1 MKNKLRE
8 KVIASLILLVFAISN
23 TTMVIAADLG
33 MPIVRTQN
41 PVTTLDINSEVQL
54 KNGDSLVNL
63 SLRDADIK
71 QVLRM
76 FADQA
81 GMNIIFAPSVSGTV
95 TMDMVN
101 ISLSRALDLVMAT
114 NNLTYRIKANTLI
127 IAGKDEE
134 FDLGGMSKDII
145 LLPVKYVSAK
155 SIADFLNKNI
165 FSKKGINPGVS
176 TKPVA
181 TVNPAMNELMIIG
194 TREDALIAQRIIE
207 QFDKK
212 PQIVSFKVNH
222 VTPAEMANLICSSL
236 IPSFMTS
243 DDEGSG
249 GGEAT
254 GGAAGVPTGFAS
266 DTASSSSSST
276 SSFSSS
282 SSSSSGGSGGEGI
295 SIGGGTLVCSIDQKT
310 DEKDVGSLPFKN
322 LTVTYFPTL
331 GTIQIIGGSES
342 QIEMIRDYITAND
355 IKSPQAYLEVQIVT
369 LSESGRKQFD
379 NTWKYVSTNFSF
391 NANEGGLGTA
401 NPIFLTGHGYTE
413 PNTSGSG
420 SQNPVT
426 YARIHNAI
434 NLTYSMNYLIE
445 NGKGRVLANP
455 RVLLTNGQQ
464 STIDLTS
471 DYVSKVT
478 SQYLDSTGTGSSQ
491 VQKDY
496 DIQSDNGIKV
506 TITPFISPDGY
517 VTLDISPEYSQI
529 KEQVY
534 SGSETGNKDLA
545 ATLLQRRNLEL
556 KGIRIKDGET
566 LVIGGLIQETESK
579 TTTKIPFLG
588 DIPILGVLFRSTDT
602 QREKEEMII
611 MLTPQILI
619 DTEDAKDEA
628 TL

>member
-1 MKNKLRE
+1 MKNRLRE
-8 KVIASLILLVFAISN
+8 KIIASLILLFFAFSN
-23 TTMVIAADLG
+23 TTAVIAADMSIPL
-33 MPIVRTQN
+33 VRSQN

-54 KNGDSLVNL
+54 QNGDSLVNL

-81 GMNIIFAPSVSGTV
+81 GMNIIFSSSVEGTV
-95 TMDMVN
+95 TMDLVN
-101 ISLSRALDLVMAT
+101 ISLSKALDLVMAT
-114 NNLTYRIKANTLI
+114 NNLTYRIQSNTLI
-127 IAGKDEE
+127 ISGKDEE
-134 FDLGGMSKDII
+134 FDLGGVAKDII

-165 FSKKGINPGVS
+165 YSKSGINPGVS

-181 TVNPAMNELMIIG
+181 TVNPALNELMIIG

-212 PQIVSFKVNH
+212 PIITNFKVNH

-243 DDEGSG
+243 PDSG
-249 GGEAT
+249 DGGAT
-254 GGAAGVPTGFAS
+254 GGAASISGVPTGFAS
-266 DTASSSSSST
+266 DAGE
-276 SSFSSS
+276 SSFSMGSA
-282 SSSSSGGSGGEGI
+282 SGGSGGSEGI
-295 SIGGGTLVCSIDQKT
+295 SIGGGTLACSIEQKT
-310 DEKDVGSLPFKN
+310 EGDDIQSLPFKN

-331 GTIQIIGGSES
+331 GTIQIIGGSETQLEVIS
-342 QIEMIRDYITAND
+342 DYINAND
-355 IKSPQAYLEVQIVT
+355 IKSPQAYLEVQIIS
-369 LSESGRKQFD
+369 LSEQGSKTFD
-379 NTWKYVSTNFSF
+379 NTWKYVSSNFSF
-391 NANEGGLGTA
+391 NAESGTGGIKTWP
-401 NPIFLTGHGYTE
+401 NSPIFFTGHGFSET
-413 PNTSGSG
+413 TSGSG
-420 SQNPVT
+420 GEEQTTT
-426 YARIHNAI
+426 YARVHRTI
-434 NLTYSMNYLIE
+434 NLTYAVNYLVE
-445 NGKGRVLANP
+445 NNKGRVLANP
-455 RVLLTNGQQ
+455 RILMTNGQQ

-496 DIQSDNGIKV
+496 NIEDDNGIKV

-517 VTLDISPEYSQI
+517 VTLDITPQYATI
-529 KEQVY
+529 AGQVY
-534 SGSETGNKDLA
+534 SGSQVAGQNDLA

-566 LVIGGLIQETESK
+566 LVIGGLIQESETKSVK
-579 TTTKIPFLG
+579 KIPFLG
-588 DIPILGVLFRSTDT
+588 DIPVLGMFFRSTGT
-602 QREKEEMII
+602 QKQKEEMII
-611 MLTPQILI
+611 MLTPQII
-619 DTEDAKDEA
+619 VDTEDATDEA

>member
-33 MPIVRTQN
+33 MPIVRSQN

-282 SSSSSGGSGGEGI
+282 SSGSSGGSGGEGI

-391 NANEGGLGTA
+391 NANEGGFGTA

-420 SQNPVT
+420 SKNPVT

>member
-8 KVIASLILLVFAISN
+8 KIIASLILLFFALSN
-23 TTMVIAADLG
+23 TTAVIAADMSIPL
-33 MPIVRTQN
+33 VRSQS
-41 PVTTLDINSEVQL
+41 PVTSLDINSEVQL
-54 KNGDSLVNL
+54 QNGNSLVNL

-81 GMNIIFAPSVSGTV
+81 GMNIIFSSSVEGTV
-95 TMDMVN
+95 TMDLVN
-101 ISLSRALDLVMAT
+101 ISLSKALDLVMAT
-114 NNLTYRIKANTLI
+114 NNLTYRIQSNTLI
-127 IAGKDEE
+127 ISGKDED
-134 FDLGGMSKDII
+134 FDLGGVAKDII

-165 FSKKGINPGVS
+165 FSKSGINPGVS

-181 TVNPAMNELMIIG
+181 TVNPALNELMIIG
-194 TREDALIAQRIIE
+194 TREDALIAQRIID

-212 PQIVSFKVNH
+212 PIITNFKVNH

-243 DDEGSG
+243 PDSGDSGS
-249 GGEAT
+249 T
-254 GGAAGVPTGFAS
+254 GGAASISGVPTGFAS
-266 DTASSSSSST
+266 DSGE
-276 SSFSSS
+276 SSFSMGSAGGG
-282 SSSSSGGSGGEGI
+282 GGSGSEGI
-295 SIGGGTLVCSIDQKT
+295 SIGGGTLVCSIEQKT
-310 DEKDVGSLPFKN
+310 DGDDIQSLPFKN

-342 QIEMIRDYITAND
+342 QLEVISDYIAAND
-355 IKSPQAYLEVQIVT
+355 IKSPQAYLEVQIIS
-369 LSESGRKQFD
+369 LSEQGSKTFD
-379 NTWKYVSTNFSF
+379 NTWKYISSNFSF
-391 NANEGGLGTA
+391 NAESGTGGIKTWPSA
-401 NPIFLTGHGYTE
+401 PIFFTGHGFTE
-413 PNTSGSG
+413 PSSDSTEKA
-420 SQNPVT
+420 PT
-426 YARIHNAI
+426 YARIHRTI
-434 NLTYSMNYLIE
+434 NLTYAVNYLVE
-445 NGKGRVLANP
+445 NNKGRVLANP
-455 RVLLTNGQQ
+455 RILVTNGQQ

-496 DIQSDNGIKV
+496 NIEDDNGIKV

-517 VTLDISPEYSQI
+517 VTLDITPKYATI
-529 KEQVY
+529 AGQVY
-534 SGSETGNKDLA
+534 SGSQVAGQNDLA

-566 LVIGGLIQETESK
+566 LVIGGLIQESETKSVK
-579 TTTKIPFLG
+579 KIPFLG
-588 DIPILGVLFRSTDT
+588 DIPVIGMFFRSTGT
-602 QREKEEMII
+602 QKQKEEMII
-611 MLTPQILI
+611 MLTPQIII
-619 DTEDAKDEA
+619 DTEDATEEA

>member
-33 MPIVRTQN
+33 MPIVRSQN

-391 NANEGGLGTA
+391 NANEGGFGTA

-413 PNTSGSG
+413 SNISGSG

>member
-1 MKNKLRE
+1 
-8 KVIASLILLVFAISN
+8 
-23 TTMVIAADLG
+23 
-33 MPIVRTQN
+33 
-41 PVTTLDINSEVQL
+41 
-54 KNGDSLVNL
+54 
-63 SLRDADIK
+63 
-71 QVLRM
+71 
-76 FADQA
+76 
-81 GMNIIFAPSVSGTV
+81 
-95 TMDMVN
+95 
-101 ISLSRALDLVMAT
+101 
-114 NNLTYRIKANTLI
+114 
-127 IAGKDEE
+127 
-134 FDLGGMSKDII
+134 
-145 LLPVKYVSAK
+145 
-155 SIADFLNKNI
+155 
-165 FSKKGINPGVS
+165 
-176 TKPVA
+176 
-181 TVNPAMNELMIIG
+181 
-194 TREDALIAQRIIE
+194 
-207 QFDKK
+207 
-212 PQIVSFKVNH
+212 
-222 VTPAEMANLICSSL
+222 
-236 IPSFMTS
+236 
-243 DDEGSG
+243 
-249 GGEAT
+249 
-254 GGAAGVPTGFAS
+254 
-266 DTASSSSSST
+266 
-276 SSFSSS
+276 
-282 SSSSSGGSGGEGI
+282 
-295 SIGGGTLVCSIDQKT
+295 
-310 DEKDVGSLPFKN
+310 
-322 LTVTYFPTL
+322 
-331 GTIQIIGGSES
+331 
-342 QIEMIRDYITAND
+342 
-355 IKSPQAYLEVQIVT
+355 
-369 LSESGRKQFD
+369 
-379 NTWKYVSTNFSF
+379 
-391 NANEGGLGTA
+391 
-401 NPIFLTGHGYTE
+401 
-413 PNTSGSG
+413 
-420 SQNPVT
+420 
-426 YARIHNAI
+426 
-434 NLTYSMNYLIE
+434 MNYLIE

>member
-391 NANEGGLGTA
+391 NANEGGFGTA

-413 PNTSGSG
+413 SNISGSG

>member
-33 MPIVRTQN
+33 MPIVRSQN

-391 NANEGGLGTA
+391 NANEGGFGTA

>member
-33 MPIVRTQN
+33 MPIVRSQN

-194 TREDALIAQRIIE
+194 THEDALIAQRIIE

-391 NANEGGLGTA
+391 NANEGGFGTA

-413 PNTSGSG
+413 SNISGSG

>member
-33 MPIVRTQN
+33 MPIVRSQN

-391 NANEGGLGTA
+391 NANEGGFGTA

-413 PNTSGSG
+413 SNISGSG

-545 ATLLQRRNLEL
+545 ATLLRRRNLEL